1 MAPLH
6 LMAALGLALVPSAGT
21 SYQTGAPP
29 APPTARYCMTIEQ
42 MTGTHLI
49 TIECWTRQEWA
60 QFDVDVDQEWSE
72 HGERVVLASAR
83 P

>member
-1 MAPLH
+1 
-6 LMAALGLALVPSAGT
+6 
-21 SYQTGAPP
+21 
-29 APPTARYCMTIEQ
+29 MTIEQ

-60 QFDVDVDQEWSE
+60 QFDVDVDREWSE
-72 HGERVVLASAR
+72 HGDRVILGSAN